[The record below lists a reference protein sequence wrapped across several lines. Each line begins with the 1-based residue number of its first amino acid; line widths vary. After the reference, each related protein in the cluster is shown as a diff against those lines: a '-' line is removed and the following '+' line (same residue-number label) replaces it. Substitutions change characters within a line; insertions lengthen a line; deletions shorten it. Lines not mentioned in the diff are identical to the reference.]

1 MAGITNG
8 KVKKGGKKKKKRE
21 EEESSRIKHVH

>member
-8 KVKKGGKKKKKRE
+8 KVKKGEQKKKKRE